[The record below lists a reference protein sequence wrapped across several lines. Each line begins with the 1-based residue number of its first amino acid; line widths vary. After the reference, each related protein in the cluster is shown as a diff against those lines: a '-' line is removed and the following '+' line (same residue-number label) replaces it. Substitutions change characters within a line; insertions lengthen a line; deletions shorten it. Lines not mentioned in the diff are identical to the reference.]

1 MWLAFWLLKEQ
12 PAVAGPPEIDV
23 FEAYPGKLG
32 LDGRGGR
39 NVVLTTLHY
48 AGGSHNFAYN
58 HGSDMTTDF
67 HTHRLTWTPGLLV
80 FSVDGVETG
89 RISSD
94 VPDVPMYPIISLAVG
109 ADGYRV
115 DQRSPA
121 IATMDVDYMRVW
133 AN

>member
-1 MWLAFWLLKEQ
+1 M
-12 PAVAGPPEIDV
+12 
-23 FEAYPGKLG
+23 
-32 LDGRGGR
+32 
-39 NVVLTTLHY
+39 VLTTLHY

-94 VPDVPMYPIISLAVG
+94 VPDMPMYPIISLAVG